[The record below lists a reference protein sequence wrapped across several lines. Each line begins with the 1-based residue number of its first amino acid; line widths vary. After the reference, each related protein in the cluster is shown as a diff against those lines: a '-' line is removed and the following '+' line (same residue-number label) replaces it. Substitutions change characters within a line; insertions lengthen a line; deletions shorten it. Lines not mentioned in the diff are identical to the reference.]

1 MSDFGLTLVDYSTI
15 SKKASSVDYEITKRL
30 FHILANKCNRSTRRA
45 LDLPKDLLA
54 IDSTTITVGKN
65 RMPWAKFKGEKSGV
79 KLHIAL
85 NVTQMTPS
93 QVEETIA
100 SRHDGPVGEK
110 LANSESILVEDR
122 AYGKLTRFD
131 EFKKFKQW
139 FVIRIKENITTY
151 YPSSLKSIL
160 QEDSTIIEDITC
172 KLGKGEKRTNNRFR
186 FVKFK
191 DFNGK
196 TIRVCTNI
204 MYLHPEKIADIY
216 KERWKVETFFRFI
229 KQNLNVKRLF
239 GTSQNAVYNQ
249 LFCALMA
256 YILLYFVYAQA
267 SKRWKYVKL
276 SLIQFIRKLCSDNLE
291 AEVRVSVYFVM
302 EKIRQM
308 KVNYMVNIS

>member
-1 MSDFGLTLVDYSTI
+1 MDIMQTLLTPKEVEEVCNLIGYKDSSRKFTVYTLLQYFVAAAIGEWKSFRQSTEKLSAFGLSQVDYSTI

-30 FHILANKCNRSTRRA
+30 FHILSNKCNHSTRRA
-45 LDLPKDLLA
+45 LGLPKNLLA
-54 IDSTTITVGKN
+54 IDSTTITVGKK

-79 KLHIAL
+79 KLHVAL
-85 NVTQMTPS
+85 NVGQMIPS

-100 SRHDGPVGEK
+100 SRHDGPIGEK
-110 LANSESILVEDR
+110 LANSEYILVEDR
-122 AYGKLTRFD
+122 AYGKLARFD
-131 EFKKFKQW
+131 EFKESEQW

-160 QEDSTIIEDITC
+160 EEDSTIIEDITC

-186 FVKFK
+186 IVKFK

-204 MYLHPEKIADIY
+204 LYLHPEKIADIY

-239 GTSQNAVYNQ
+239 GTSQNAVY
-249 LFCALMA
+249 
-256 YILLYFVYAQA
+256 
-267 SKRWKYVKL
+267 K
-276 SLIQFIRKLCSDNLE
+276 
-291 AEVRVSVYFVM
+291 
-302 EKIRQM
+302 
-308 KVNYMVNIS
+308 